1 VYSLLGRLLTD
12 QQLGTL
18 PSGQHVYSVDGSR
31 WSTGVYLVEVLAG
44 GARDIRK
51 VMLVK

>member
-44 GARDIRK
+44 EERDVKKI
-51 VMLVK
+51 MLLK